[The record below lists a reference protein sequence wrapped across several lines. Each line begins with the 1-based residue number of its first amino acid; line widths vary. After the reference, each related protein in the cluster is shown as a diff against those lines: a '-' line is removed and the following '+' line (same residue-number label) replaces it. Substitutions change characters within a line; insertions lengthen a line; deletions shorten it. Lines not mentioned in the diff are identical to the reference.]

1 MRFPIVIEE
10 EGGVHIASVPDLP
23 GVHDQGD
30 SMDEAVARLSDAAVV
45 MIGEMIE
52 DGDDIPDP
60 SPVNDGKSIVIPSL
74 VWAKVLLYRAMKA
87 KGWRR
92 ADLQRAMDVDK
103 TTVARLL
110 NVHHASRMDQIDQA
124 LAVLGVDLE
133 LRTAA

>member
-10 EGGVHIASVPDLP
+10 DGGVYVASAPDLP

-30 SMDEAVARLSDAAVV
+30 SIDEAVTRLCDAAIV

-52 DGDDIPDP
+52 DGDPIPDP
-60 SPVNDGKSIVIPSL
+60 SPVNNSKSIAIPSL
-74 VWAKVLLYRAMKA
+74 VWAKALLYRAMKA

-92 ADLQRAMDVDK
+92 ADLQRAMGVDK

-110 NVHHASRMDQIDQA
+110 NVHHASRMNQIDQA
-124 LAVLGVDLE
+124 LAVLGVDLDI
-133 LRTAA
+133 RTAA